1 MPTTIAQLQDSYNTN
16 FNTIADSDRSYY
28 QTAIDFG
35 KRIEAV
41 IGSVPAISPLYLS
54 YTTMTGGG
62 VDDYDFFVNAVDKAP
77 VASKIREYYQLLL
90 INGYVV

>member
-1 MPTTIAQLQDSYNTN
+1 MPTTIAQLQENYNTK
-16 FNTIADSDRSYY
+16 FNDISEVERNYH

-90 INGYVV
+90 INGYVA